1 MHQRRGAAKNVLVVR
16 TAIRTVKVEIRRL
29 HTRCKGIRLLVIVVG
44 NEEAQVTGVERHAVL
59 QIGLGAVVIHKL
71 DGVNDRS
78 GDVLIVCTV
87 NHAQIVQNDVTLE
100 VALVQLH
107 AVRIEPARA
116 LGIDHGA
123 EQHTAIDP
131 NLRTGILGQIS
142 LQILP
147 PWLERI
153 AFRILCVRLAEVDVC
168 RGPALT
174 AVNAGGDLGTKPGDG
189 NALGNVDP
197 HAQSSGS
204 TADVQIIAQAE
215 ARAVGTGQAGPV
227 ILQLDGIVAEADDIG
242 KFLISIGHHGA
253 LHHATAA
260 SVVIR
265 RHGVGR
271 HAGKA
276 LHGGA
281 DGGIVPGVLVAAVQ
295 NHRRLHADVHRDG
308 SRQVAARGGDD
319 RAARI
324 LHVSGDGEQVSG
336 ERAGALV
343 GNAPG
348 DVAVL
353 EVDRLGLIGGLEAQ
367 IADFVVVQVRLSGGK
382 RQLVRLLD
390 VQHSRT
396 DCSITADQLHR
407 HITGLAGRGK
417 GCRSAAA
424 AHGGLADRAHGLI
437 ADGKGHALRQG
448 LSRCAGEVH
457 GVRRQGDGRTGGII
471 RIVGGNGSV
480 IKLTGS
486 RHGGYH
492 QNGAGHRALAAAGRG
507 VAHSQ
512 IPLALTLGK
521 VCRGTALVQLNGCNT
536 AESDHHSCLFFRR
549 ITHRARGHGTVS
561 LEQNHS
567 TVGLD
572 TYAGTGIVAAVTGLG
587 DNYLTVPDH
596 SHQGVHSLHDLNG
609 FPLLGTLVGLGLC
622 QRRALLE
629 DVDRAVIKRG
639 DKGAAG
645 VVVVHH
651 AVHHQIAGGFA
662 GIDVEPR
669 SVDASHYVQSCLLF
683 VDMGLIR
690 GGFQGPALLL
700 GVAVAVTGHDFGP
713 ASGGVD
719 LHDVG
724 NRLGVTGS
732 GIRNDSRFLNIRRNR
747 VVLAG
752 CHIVACPVYCITFI
766 QASVGNCFC
775 AFRNGL

>member
-1 MHQRRGAAKNVLVVR
+1 M
-16 TAIRTVKVEIRRL
+16 
-29 HTRCKGIRLLVIVVG
+29 
-44 NEEAQVTGVERHAVL
+44 
-59 QIGLGAVVIHKL
+59 
-71 DGVNDRS
+71 
-78 GDVLIVCTV
+78 
-87 NHAQIVQNDVTLE
+87 
-100 VALVQLH
+100 
-107 AVRIEPARA
+107 
-116 LGIDHGA
+116 
-123 EQHTAIDP
+123 
-131 NLRTGILGQIS
+131 
-142 LQILP
+142 
-147 PWLERI
+147 
-153 AFRILCVRLAEVDVC
+153 
-168 RGPALT
+168 
-174 AVNAGGDLGTKPGDG
+174 
-189 NALGNVDP
+189 
-197 HAQSSGS
+197 
-204 TADVQIIAQAE
+204 
-215 ARAVGTGQAGPV
+215 GPV
-227 ILQLDGIVAEADDIG
+227 ILQLDRLVAKADDIR
-242 KFLISIGHHGA
+242 KL
-253 LHHATAA
+253 L
-260 SVVIR
+260 V
-265 RHGVGR
+265 GVGHDR
-271 HAGKA
+271 APDYAAATRVMISGHSVSCHTIEA

-281 DGGIVPGVLVAAVQ
+281 DGRVIPRILIAAID
-295 NHRRLHADVHRDG
+295 NHGGSHADVHRDG

-319 RAARI
+319 RAAGI

-367 IADFVVVQVRLSGGK
+367 IADLVVVQVRLIGGK

-390 VQHSRT
+390 VQHSGADR
-396 DCSITADQLHR
+396 SVTADQLHR
-407 HITGLAGRGK
+407 HITGLASRGK
-417 GCRSAAA
+417 GCGSTAA

-457 GVRRQGDGRTGGII
+457 GVRRQRDGRTGRII
-471 RIVGGNGSV
+471 RIVGGNGGV

-622 QRRALLE
+622 QRRALSE
-629 DVDRAVIKRG
+629 YVDRAVIKGCNKCSGRI
-639 DKGAAG
+639 
-645 VVVVHH
+645 VVMYH
-651 AVHHQIAGGFA
+651 AVHHQIAGGLS
-662 GIDVEPR
+662 GVDIKPR
-669 SVDASHYVQSCLLF
+669 RINATHHIQAALF
-683 VDMGLIR
+683 LVDMRLLSS
-690 GGFQGPALLL
+690 GFQRPTLFL
-700 GVAVAVTGHDFGP
+700 GIAVAVPRHDLSST
-713 ASGGVD
+713 AGGVD